1 MKSFI
6 IIASF
11 LFLAFESCGTGDTN
25 KNTNAA
31 KAASD
36 SANYTTIQWID
47 STKDVGTIN
56 FGEKAEIKFRFKN
69 SGDKPL
75 LVVSAQPS
83 CGCTVA
89 DYPKQPIAPGE
100 EGVITAGFDSKKGSV
115 GEFRKNIVVTTNTK
129 GSTSTVLYF
138 NGVIKKEGSQDV
150 GLPTP
155 VSVDT
160 TAH

>member
-1 MKSFI
+1 MKSYI
-6 IIASF
+6 VIASVI
-11 LFLAFESCGTGDTN
+11 LALASCGQPDVKTTN
-25 KNTNAA
+25 ITN
-31 KAASD
+31 AASD

-47 STKDVGTIN
+47 SSKDVGTLN

-75 LVVSAQPS
+75 LVISAQPG

-89 DYPKQPIAPGE
+89 DYPKEPIAPGH
-100 EGVITAGFDSKKGSV
+100 EGEIIAGFDSKKGSP

-138 NGVIKKEGSQDV
+138 NGVIKKEGAETRD
-150 GLPTP
+150 LPTP
-155 VSVDT
+155 VKTDSA
-160 TAH
+160 AH